1 MESPSSQTGADPS
14 SAGGDAADASS
25 SHAGRSRVG
34 RQNQRYGEAGARLV
48 AGCLPIRARADG
60 AGVEVL
66 MVTNKHGDGMIF
78 PKGGWENDETAE
90 DAAARE
96 SMEEAGVRG
105 DLSDLGEFTFRSR
118 KGTDSDGDKLRCVAR
133 VFVMRVTE
141 EMPRWPEQ
149 HSRHR
154 SWCHPKVAIASCKHD
169 WMRDA
174 IRLWARRDGI
184 DIDV

>member
-1 MESPSSQTGADPS
+1 M
-14 SAGGDAADASS
+14 
-25 SHAGRSRVG
+25 G

-141 EMPRWPEQ
+141 
-149 HSRHR
+149 
-154 SWCHPKVAIASCKHD
+154 
-169 WMRDA
+169 
-174 IRLWARRDGI
+174 
-184 DIDV
+184 